1 MITAL
6 DDVCY
11 SCVPFS
17 QIGRYRAGSVELVVG
32 GRGGWFQ
39 PFQVSS
45 WPTAV
50 GIFIVGMFRMITSS
64 WSLRFSAVWYY
75 RSYIFLLEVIIR
87 ASFIL
92 CSFFLEG

>member
-32 GRGGWFQ
+32 GIRRLVPAF
-39 PFQVSS
+39 PSLKLAYRCRNIYS
-45 WPTAV
+45 
-50 GIFIVGMFRMITSS
+50 GIV
-64 WSLRFSAVWYY
+64 
-75 RSYIFLLEVIIR
+75 
-87 ASFIL
+87 
-92 CSFFLEG
+92 